1 MTIAA
6 KKMES
11 GRQRAI
17 EYGRNV
23 PKPKVKSGSKGG
35 DEGGGGVAS
44 NIGIELGDEYMEV
57 ARMQELEQKHAAN
70 KAQIEAMKRQMGLW
84 GYSLVYFST
93 IEPMYRSRSHYIR
106 MNINIRMSPV
116 PASSASFPC
125 TVCHLYWYYH
135 MCNCIIVYLK
145 INYHY

>member
-1 MTIAA
+1 
-6 KKMES
+6 MES

-70 KAQIEAMKRQMGLW
+70 KAQIEAMKRQMGL
-84 GYSLVYFST
+84 
-93 IEPMYRSRSHYIR
+93 
-106 MNINIRMSPV
+106 
-116 PASSASFPC
+116 
-125 TVCHLYWYYH
+125 
-135 MCNCIIVYLK
+135 
-145 INYHY
+145 